1 MICCL
6 PSNSALKVWKNS
18 SCVRS
23 LPAKNW
29 MSSISSA
36 STCWNCRLNASIALS
51 CSAFIIALKNCS
63 LRRYI
68 TRIRGVVRAHRV
80 AGGEHQVRLAQ
91 ARAAVQQQRVVR
103 AVAGLQRGLQR
114 GGAAEL
120 VAAAFDEVVEGV
132 MRVEVALEGF
142 DRRRACA
149 PAPWRRGRPAADRA
163 AASRFPGSR
172 RRCRRNAR
180 PVRGCGRGSARAP
193 LPSRRRWARRA
204 PGRRRGGG
212 PARA

>member
-36 STCWNCRLNASIALS
+36 STCWNWRLNCVHRLVLQRLHHRAEELLADAGTARACAGL
-51 CSAFIIALKNCS
+51 AA
-63 LRRYI
+63 
-68 TRIRGVVRAHRV
+68 RISV
-80 AGGEHQVRLAQ
+80 AGGEHQVGLAQ

-103 AVAGLQRGLQR
+103 AVAGLLRGLQR

-132 MRVEVALEGF
+132 MRVEVALEGLGRR
-142 DRRRACA
+142 DAHRRRASA
-149 PAPWRRGRPAADRA
+149 GAGARISRA
-163 AASRFPGSR
+163 SSRFPGSR
-172 RRCRRNAR
+172 RR
-180 PVRGCGRGSARAP
+180 
-193 LPSRRRWARRA
+193 LPAKCATSSRMRSR
-204 PGRRRGGG
+204 
-212 PARA
+212 